1 MERFSCLVCPSYL
14 FDGYP
19 GLQELYGFEFENV
32 VTIDLGFII
41 KFERAGKLK
50 ID

>member
-1 MERFSCLVCPSYL
+1 MERFSCLACPSYL

-19 GLQELYGFEFENV
+19 GLQELYGFEIENV
-32 VTIDLGFII
+32 ATMDLGFII
-41 KFERAGKLK
+41 NFERAGKLK